1 LLLLQRA
8 GSQTGFDIGLLGCKL
23 DQSEFEIMTQEL
35 HKPEE
40 NRDQARSYLQQREGE
55 LTSKLTKTKAEL
67 NAAMDGLHGAR
78 LETEELWNVIS
89 HSSKVKT

>member
-1 LLLLQRA
+1 
-8 GSQTGFDIGLLGCKL
+8 
-23 DQSEFEIMTQEL
+23 MTQEL

-55 LTSKLTKTKAEL
+55 LTSKLMKTKAEL
-67 NAAMDGLHGAR
+67 NVAMDGLHRAR